1 MNGKRF
7 LRKLHLRNFLSYG
20 EDSPSLELEPLNVF
34 IGPNASGK
42 SNLLEAIGLLSATP
56 RDLVT
61 PIQRGG
67 GVGDWLWK
75 GAPGK
80 ELPVAEIDAVVDCPP
95 DPYRG
100 DIPLRYRLQFTQVG
114 QRMELVDEAIEDAQ
128 RRRDSEN
135 DVFFYYR
142 YNHGHPVLNI
152 KTPKDGERLGYSKR
166 ELQRE
171 DLRLDQSVLSQRKDP
186 DQYPEIT
193 YLGEQF
199 GRIRLYREW
208 NLGRFTPPRLPQ
220 PADAPVDFLMEDWS
234 NLGLVLNDLEHR
246 GQRNILLA
254 FLNKFYEPIDDISVK
269 VSGGTVQV
277 FLRER
282 GFGQP
287 IPATRLSDGTLRF
300 LCLLAILCHP
310 APPPVICLEE
320 PELGMHPDIM
330 PTLAE
335 LLLQAAERTQLFVT
349 THSADLV
356 SELTHV
362 PEAVVVCERG
372 PDGSRPR
379 RLEADKLAEWLER
392 YTLGD
397 LWQMGELG
405 GTA

>member
-7 LRKLHLRNFLSYG
+7 LRELRLRNFLSYG
-20 EDSPSLELEPLNVF
+20 EDSPALHLEPLNVF

-42 SNLLEAIGLLSATP
+42 SNLLEAIGLLAATP

-75 GAPGK
+75 GKPGNGH
-80 ELPVAEIDAVVDCPP
+80 PVAEIDAVVDCPP
-95 DPYRG
+95 DPYRR
-100 DIPLRYRLQFTQVG
+100 DIPLRYRMQFTQVG
-114 QRMELVDEAIEDAQ
+114 QRMELMDEAIEEAE
-128 RRRDSEN
+128 RRRTNER
-135 DVFFYYR
+135 DVIFYYR
-142 YNHGHPVLNI
+142 FEQGHPVLNI
-152 KTPKDGERLGYSKR
+152 KKLKDEAGPDYRKR
-166 ELQRE
+166 KLQRE
-171 DLRLDQSVLSQRKDP
+171 DLKPDQSVLSQRKDP

-199 GRIRLYREW
+199 ARIRLYREW
-208 NLGRFTPPRLPQ
+208 NLGRYTPPRLPQ

-246 GQRNILLA
+246 GQRNTLRAYLS
-254 FLNKFYEPIDDISVK
+254 KFYAPIEDITVK
-269 VSGGTVQV
+269 VYGGTAQV
-277 FLRER
+277 FLHEK

-310 APPPVICLEE
+310 EPPPVVCLEE
-320 PELGMHPDIM
+320 PELGMHPDVM
-330 PTLAE
+330 PILAE

-372 PDGSRPR
+372 SEGTHLQ
-379 RLEADKLAEWLER
+379 RLEAAKLEEWLDR

-397 LWQMGELG
+397 LWRMGEIG